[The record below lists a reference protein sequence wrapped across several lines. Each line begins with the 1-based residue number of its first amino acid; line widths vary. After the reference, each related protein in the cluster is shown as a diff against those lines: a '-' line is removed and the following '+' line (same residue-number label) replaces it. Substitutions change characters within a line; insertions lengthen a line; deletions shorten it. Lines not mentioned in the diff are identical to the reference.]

1 MARRQSVLSDNADTA
16 RAQILAAADEAV
28 ERFGVA
34 KTTIDDVA
42 REIGVSR
49 PTIYRYFR
57 DRDTLITALIEA
69 RSRRLFEDTQAYV
82 ADRNSFADQVV
93 DGLLYLVDRGRLDPA
108 IRLIVSPEHVDRGR
122 ALEGS
127 SELAARLTFEMWAPL
142 LAAARKRGEIRDGI
156 TDAEIC
162 KWITLVELILVGRMD
177 FGDPLGETN
186 RGLLT
191 KLLLPGIVTGVA
203 SDVS

>member
-1 MARRQSVLSDNADTA
+1 MARRQSVLSDNAETA
-16 RAQILAAADEAV
+16 RAQILAAADNAV

-42 REIGVSR
+42 RETGVSR
-49 PTIYRYFR
+49 PAIYRYFR
-57 DRDTLITALIEA
+57 DRDTLITSLIEA
-69 RSRRLFEDTQAYV
+69 RARRLFDDTHAYV
-82 ADRNSFADQVV
+82 ADRASFADQVV
-93 DGLLYLVDRGRLDPA
+93 DGLLYLVDRGRRDPA
-108 IRLIVSPEHVDRGR
+108 IRLIVSPEHVDRGS

-142 LAAARKRGEIRDGI
+142 LAAARERDEIRDGI

-186 RGLLT
+186 RDLLT
-191 KLLLPGIVTGVA
+191 KLLLPGIVGDVA
-203 SDVS
+203 TNVS

>member
-1 MARRQSVLSDNADTA
+1 M
-16 RAQILAAADEAV
+16 
-28 ERFGVA
+28 A

-42 REIGVSR
+42 RETGVSR

-57 DRDTLITALIEA
+57 DRDTLITSLIEA
-69 RSRRLFEDTQAYV
+69 RARRLFDDTHVYV
-82 ADRNSFADQVV
+82 ADRASFADQVV
-93 DGLLYLVDRGRLDPA
+93 DGLLYLVDRGRRDPA
-108 IRLIVSPEHVDRGR
+108 IRLIVSPEHVDRGS

-142 LAAARKRGEIRDGI
+142 LAAARERDEIRDGI

-186 RGLLT
+186 RDLLT
-191 KLLLPGIVTGVA
+191 KLLLPGIVGDVA
-203 SDVS
+203 TNVS

>member
-1 MARRQSVLSDNADTA
+1 MARRQSVLSDNAETA
-16 RAQILAAADEAV
+16 RAQILAAADSAV

-42 REIGVSR
+42 RETGVSR

-57 DRDTLITALIEA
+57 DRDTLITSLIETRA
-69 RSRRLFEDTQAYV
+69 RRLFEDAQAYV
-82 ADRNSFADQVV
+82 ADRESFADQVV
-93 DGLLYLVDRGRLDPA
+93 DGLLYLVDRGRRDPA
-108 IRLIVSPEHVDRGR
+108 IRLIVSPEHVDRGT

-142 LAAARKRGEIRDGI
+142 LETARERGEIRDGI

-177 FGDPLGETN
+177 FDDPVGEAN
-186 RGLLT
+186 RSLLT
-191 KLLLPGIVTGVA
+191 NLLLPGITTGAA
-203 SDVS
+203 SIVS

>member
-1 MARRQSVLSDNADTA
+1 MARRQSVLSDNAETA
-16 RAQILAAADEAV
+16 RAQILAAADSAV

-42 REIGVSR
+42 RETGVSR
-49 PTIYRYFR
+49 PTIYHYFR
-57 DRDTLITALIEA
+57 DRDTLITSLIETRA
-69 RSRRLFEDTQAYV
+69 RRLFEDAQAYV
-82 ADRNSFADQVV
+82 ADRESFADQVV
-93 DGLLYLVDRGRLDPA
+93 DGLLYLVDRGRRDPA
-108 IRLIVSPEHVDRGR
+108 IRLIVSPEHVDRGT

-142 LAAARKRGEIRDGI
+142 LEVARERGEIRDGI

-177 FGDPLGETN
+177 FDDPVGEAN
-186 RGLLT
+186 RSLLT
-191 KLLLPGIVTGVA
+191 KLLLPGITTGAA
-203 SDVS
+203 SIVS